1 MAFFIVCEKHNL
13 AICSDT
19 MMGGDRNGAK
29 HAVESLGGDNK
40 PASCYTLDAN
50 WGFSMTKIAAVSV
63 ATQVRRLAKSHKV
76 TAERD
81 GMSRMAVAITRMA
94 GDAVELDNV
103 EQLLVNL
110 KRKGV
115 LSKSEILT
123 LQGGC
128 LQEKRDSKKKI
139 SI

>member
-1 MAFFIVCEKHNL
+1 
-13 AICSDT
+13 
-19 MMGGDRNGAK
+19 
-29 HAVESLGGDNK
+29 
-40 PASCYTLDAN
+40 
-50 WGFSMTKIAAVSV
+50 MTKIAAVSV

>member
-1 MAFFIVCEKHNL
+1 
-13 AICSDT
+13 
-19 MMGGDRNGAK
+19 
-29 HAVESLGGDNK
+29 
-40 PASCYTLDAN
+40 
-50 WGFSMTKIAAVSV
+50 MTKTAAVSV

-76 TAERD
+76 TTERD
-81 GMSRMAVAITRMA
+81 GISRMAVAITRMA
-94 GDAVELDNV
+94 GDVVELDNV

-123 LQGGC
+123 LQGGY

>member
-1 MAFFIVCEKHNL
+1 MTNTT
-13 AICSDT
+13 AI
-19 MMGGDRNGAK
+19 
-29 HAVESLGGDNK
+29 
-40 PASCYTLDAN
+40 
-50 WGFSMTKIAAVSV
+50 SV
-63 ATQVRRLAKSHKV
+63 AIQVRRLAKSHKV

-81 GMSRMAVAITRMA
+81 GMSHMAVAITRMA
-94 GDAVELDNV
+94 GDVVELDNV

-123 LQGGC
+123 LQGGY

-139 SI
+139 SV